1 MSYAP
6 ILAAA
11 FVLWPVVGLLGAQ
24 GYGTL
29 LAITALPALVLARPK
44 MPPAFY
50 AMMVLA
56 FVGWAAISESW
67 SPASRGLISGNL
79 LEGDFAIRASSV
91 RIVLTALFGMLAV
104 AGALQIANGKA
115 QISSR
120 VMLGAFAVQGLI
132 LAATAVFGH
141 YVVAMVYGA
150 DPIEQAKGF
159 QNIARNANAFM
170 IVLPILVAY
179 LAARP
184 GWRWKGVAAALVVV
198 TIIVVMRNDSDSAL
212 IGVIFMLLAGFI
224 VWLAPRTGYRWL
236 ISLMAGYVAAAP
248 VLIGSA
254 MNMMR
259 QMGVELPASFQS
271 RAWSWELVIGKAVEK
286 PFTGHGV
293 AASKTWRDTYS
304 DHPAWLAQLPD
315 FWAAYP
321 VVPGHP
327 HNMALQIWAETG
339 VVGAV
344 LAGLTL
350 VVIAFRLPMPKTLRP
365 DVRYAIAGVV
375 GVVASLFSFSYNVWN
390 DSFWAS
396 VVLAACAI
404 MLLSRRNRA
413 SL

>member
-375 GVVASLFSFSYNVWN
+375 GVVASLFSFSYSVWN

>member
-29 LAITALPALVLARPK
+29 LAITALPAL
-44 MPPAFY
+44 
-50 AMMVLA
+50 VLA